1 MKKVIGLL
9 LSLLIFVGCSSSQE
23 VVGGD
28 MENIKKRGYI
38 VVAMEGTW
46 APWTYH
52 DENDKLVGY
61 DVEVGKYI
69 ADYLGVD
76 VKYVEGE
83 WDGLLAGVDGGRYD
97 MMINGCGITEDRIKA
112 YDFSEPYAYDTI
124 AVIVQKDNTDI
135 TKMEDLKDKKTANT
149 TSSTYAAI
157 AREYGAHV
165 EGVDDLNETFMLLGT
180 GRIDATL
187 NAETT
192 FGDYIKANPDANFK
206 IACYY
211 DDAQPLGVA
220 MKKGASKL
228 VGKVNE
234 ALAAARAD
242 GTLTE
247 LSMKYFGLDITT
259 KK

>member
-1 MKKVIGLL
+1 MKKIISLL
-9 LSLLIFVGCSSSQE
+9 LSLLILVGCSNNQE

-28 MENIKKRGYI
+28 MENINKRGYI
-38 VVAMEGTW
+38 VIAMEGTW

-52 DENDKLVGY
+52 NESDQLVGF

-112 YDFSEPYAYDTI
+112 YDFSDPYAYDTI
-124 AVIVQKDNTDI
+124 AVIVPKENTDI
-135 TKMEDLKDKKTANT
+135 TKMEDLNGKKTANT

-157 AREYGAHV
+157 AREYGATV
-165 EGVDDLNETFMLLGT
+165 DGVDDLNETFMLLGT

-192 FGDYIKANPDANFK
+192 FSDYMKVNPDANFK

-211 DDAQPLGVA
+211 EDSQPLGIA
-220 MKKGASKL
+220 MKKGASEL
-228 VGKVNE
+228 VSKVNE
-234 ALAAARAD
+234 AVASARAD
-242 GTLTE
+242 GTLTN